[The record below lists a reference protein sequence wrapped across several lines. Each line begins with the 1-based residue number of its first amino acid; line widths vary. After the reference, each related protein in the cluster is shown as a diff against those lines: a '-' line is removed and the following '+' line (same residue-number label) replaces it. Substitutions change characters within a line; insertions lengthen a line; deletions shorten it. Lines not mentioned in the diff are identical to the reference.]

1 MEKKVRT
8 GEIESARE
16 VTVIETKFLRGFG
29 TKEDICRVVR
39 QYWDMDGNL
48 LAENDPVVT
57 EMKN

>member
-16 VTVIETKFLRGFG
+16 VTVIETKFLRGIG
-29 TKEDICRVVR
+29 TKEDICRGVR